1 MSEPIQRRARATR
14 ANLIAAAESIV
25 AREGFG
31 GLRVEQVVKAAGV
44 AKGTFFTHF
53 ADKDVLMEQL
63 VAKRLSRLMDA
74 LQTARRPSSAKG
86 LAATL
91 GPVIELLTC
100 ERYVFDLV
108 QRASLA
114 DGPIAE
120 ALSRLDIIIT
130 GWFGGLFGA
139 PPFRTDLPPK
149 VMAEGIRAFTLM
161 AMARHVARPGKQT
174 EPVKALAT
182 QVEAYLMPPK

>member
-1 MSEPIQRRARATR
+1 MTEPIQPRARATR
-14 ANLIAAAESIV
+14 ANLTAAAEAIV
-25 AREGFG
+25 AQEGFG

-53 ADKDVLMEQL
+53 ADKDVLMERL
-63 VAKRLSRLMDA
+63 VAGRISRLLDA

-91 GPVIELLTC
+91 GPIIDLLTC

-120 ALSRLDIIIT
+120 ALSRLDIILT

-161 AMARHVARPGKQT
+161 AMARHVARPGKAT
-174 EPVKALAT
+174 DPGKALAVH
-182 QVEAYLMPPK
+182 VEAFLMPPG

>member
-1 MSEPIQRRARATR
+1 MTEPVQRRARATR
-14 ANLIAAAESIV
+14 ANLVAAAESIV

-31 GLRVEQVVKAAGV
+31 ALRVEQVVKAAGV
-44 AKGTFFTHF
+44 AKGTFFAHF

-63 VAKRLSRLMDA
+63 VAKRISRLLDA

-91 GPVIELLTC
+91 GPIVELLTC

-114 DGPIAE
+114 DGPVAE
-120 ALSRLDIIIT
+120 ALSRLDLILT

-161 AMARHVARPGKQT
+161 AMARHVANPGKGT
-174 EPVKALAT
+174 NPGRALAVH
-182 QVEAYLMPPK
+182 VEAFLMPPE

>member
-1 MSEPIQRRARATR
+1 MTEPVQRRARATR
-14 ANLIAAAESIV
+14 ANLLAAAEAIV
-25 AREGFG
+25 AREGFS

-53 ADKDVLMEQL
+53 ADKDVLMERL
-63 VAKRLSRLMDA
+63 VALRITRLLDA
-74 LQTARRPSSAKG
+74 LQTARRPTSAKG
-86 LAATL
+86 LATTL
-91 GPVIELLTC
+91 GPLIELLTC

-114 DGPIAE
+114 DGPIAD
-120 ALSRLDIIIT
+120 AMARLDIILT

-149 VMAEGIRAFTLM
+149 VMAEGIRALTM
-161 AMARHVARPGKQT
+161 QAMARHVARPGRKT
-174 EPVKALAT
+174 HPGKALAAH
-182 QVEAYLMPPK
+182 VEAFLMPPG

>member
-1 MSEPIQRRARATR
+1 MSEPIQRRARVTR
-14 ANLIAAAESIV
+14 ANLIAAAEGIV
-25 AREGFG
+25 TREGFG

-139 PPFRTDLPPK
+139 PPFRTDLSPK